1 MTVGAQISVWVWDG
15 VTAHVQVARDYIT
28 TLMPTNGTRFEGD
41 ILTVRQKQDFRSF
54 LSAAGP
60 SPGRQVDWIVRITP
74 VGIEDL
80 GERSAVPQ
88 LDAVDELL
96 DRVIHGKPAA
106 DLAAPAAVDGARR
119 IVATARAMV
128 SDKEW
133 KDYPTVGMLDA
144 WKTSAGKDGDVLCL
158 VADSMGAH
166 LFRFRQDRHFITSIT
181 ETTGCEQ

>member
-1 MTVGAQISVWVWDG
+1 MRE
-15 VTAHVQVARDYIT
+15 VA
-28 TLMPTNGTRFEGD
+28 
-41 ILTVRQKQDFRSF
+41 S
-54 LSAAGP
+54 S
-60 SPGRQVDWIVRITP
+60 
-74 VGIEDL
+74 
-80 GERSAVPQ
+80 
-88 LDAVDELL
+88 
-96 DRVIHGKPAA
+96 
-106 DLAAPAAVDGARR
+106 
-119 IVATARAMV
+119 VATARAMV